1 MTTLF
6 AAIILIGIIVFIH
19 ELGHYLAARSIGVKV
34 ERFSVGFPPRLMTF
48 TSIPNGWEFRLFFYK
63 KNNEGKYLWTTIK
76 KSKIT
81 ISGRKGTGT
90 EYCLAI
96 IPFGGYVKVAGIID
110 ESMDV
115 KYENK
120 PYELMSKPK
129 WKQIWFQSAGVIMN
143 LVLAFVIFT
152 GLSNYSGKIIPSE
165 EPIINEIIPDLPAY
179 KYGLQIGD
187 RIQSVNGKN
196 IKSWGDLTNEIHQR
210 PNQDLDLIILRNEK
224 SLNISLTSISQINPS
239 TGDSIGI
246 IGMRPRYESF
256 PVSMIESMNMG
267 AGATIRGFGMAI
279 LTIKMLTS
287 GQASMKELGGPIMI
301 AQLAG
306 QTAKAGWIPFLTL
319 MALISCNIAF
329 INILPIPG
337 LDGGHIF
344 MTLIEGIIRRPLT
357 IKMRLAIQQV
367 GMLLILM
374 LMITVIVND
383 IGRLFG
389 N

>member
-1 MTTLF
+1 
-6 AAIILIGIIVFIH
+6 
-19 ELGHYLAARSIGVKV
+19 
-34 ERFSVGFPPRLMTF
+34 
-48 TSIPNGWEFRLFFYK
+48 
-63 KNNEGKYLWTTIK
+63 
-76 KSKIT
+76 
-81 ISGRKGTGT
+81 
-90 EYCLAI
+90 
-96 IPFGGYVKVAGIID
+96 
-110 ESMDV
+110 MDS

-152 GLSNYSGKIIPSE
+152 GLSNYSGKIIPTE
-165 EPIINEIIPDLPAY
+165 EQIINEIIPDLPAY

-367 GMLLILM
+367 GMLLIFM